1 MGEKV
6 RLKVDIVWV
15 GGIILLGW
23 LNILL
28 LEKEKKLIYGY
39 DEIVIYFH
47 FISFF
52 SGFSLYLWSQN
63 NLLHQKY
70 KIYGLLE
77 GIDGRTDKTGYI
89 MSIRRN
95 KGICWRWDDSFYFLN
110 IIIIIFL
117 NISLTSLSNRSI
129 VWQVLYCVLSHMCV
143 LAVVRF
149 IFATSH

>member
-1 MGEKV
+1 MFE
-6 RLKVDIVWV
+6 LE
-15 GGIILLGW
+15 GIFYWDNLIFYYWKKKRNLW
-23 LNILL
+23 LWWDCDL
-28 LEKEKKLIYGY
+28 
-39 DEIVIYFH
+39 FH
-47 FISFF
+47 FISFFF

-63 NLLHQKY
+63 NLLHPKY
-70 KIYGLLE
+70 KIYEMLE
-77 GIDGRTDKTGYI
+77 GTILIIDKPRYI
-89 MSIRRN
+89 VIIRRN
-95 KGICWRWDDSFYFLN
+95 KGIRWRWDDSFYFLH